1 MQTIGIIIPCYNEAR
16 RLDTHYLIEFLTLH
30 PHIKVVLVNDG
41 SVDNTKQVIENTA
54 SQLPQQITAYN
65 CPINRG
71 KAEAV
76 RQGMLLL
83 KSETQLQWVGYFDA
97 DFSTDLNEIDYFLN
111 YIPKNIN
118 FDMLIGS
125 RINRLGSSIVRN
137 ELRHYISRIIG
148 TLTSRLLKLHVY
160 DTQCGAKLIAHKH
173 VSLLFDKPF
182 ISTWMFDVE
191 LFARLINFQG
201 HDLCKQHI
209 IEVPLRKWVEKGDS
223 KISWTYTLKLPF
235 ELLKIKNSY
244 F

>member
-16 RLDTHYLIEFLTLH
+16 RLDTNYLIEFLKLH

-54 SQLPQQITAYN
+54 SHLPQQITAYN
-65 CPINRG
+65 CPKNGG

-83 KSETQLQWVGYFDA
+83 KSETQLEWVGYFDA
-97 DFSTDLNEIDYFLN
+97 DFSTELNEIDYFLN

-125 RINRLGSSIVRN
+125 RINRLGSTIVRN

-173 VSLLFDKPF
+173 ISLLFDKPF

-201 HDLCKQHI
+201 HDLCKQQI

>member
-1 MQTIGIIIPCYNEAR
+1 MVAR
-16 RLDTHYLIEFLTLH
+16 L
-30 PHIKVVLVNDG
+30 VV
-41 SVDNTKQVIENTA
+41 SEEDNN
-54 SQLPQQITAYN
+54 
-65 CPINRG
+65 
-71 KAEAV
+71 
-76 RQGMLLL
+76 
-83 KSETQLQWVGYFDA
+83 LQWVGYFDA
-97 DFSTDLNEIDYFLN
+97 DFSTELNEIDYFLD
-111 YIPKNIN
+111 YIPQNIN

-125 RINRLGSSIVRN
+125 RINRLGSTIVRN

-173 VSLLFDKPF
+173 VSLLFEKPF

-201 HDLCKQHI
+201 HEVCKQRI
-209 IEVPLRKWVEKGDS
+209 IEVPLRKWIEKGDS

-235 ELLKIKNSY
+235 ELLKIKNFY